1 MAAPIKL
8 ADADIHDALRSL
20 PGWKLEAGKLHA
32 RFQFKNFIEA
42 FGFMTRVALVAETM
56 GHHPEWSNIY
66 NVVIVHLSTH
76 DAGGI
81 TQKDFDLAAQ
91 IQVLAGC

>member
-42 FGFMTRVALVAETM
+42 FGFMTRVALLAERM
-56 GHHPEWSNIY
+56 DHHPEWM
-66 NVVIVHLSTH
+66 NVYKTVDVRLTTH
-76 DAGGI
+76 DAGGL
-81 TQKDFDLAAQ
+81 TENDVRMAKAMDAYF
-91 IQVLAGC
+91 GS